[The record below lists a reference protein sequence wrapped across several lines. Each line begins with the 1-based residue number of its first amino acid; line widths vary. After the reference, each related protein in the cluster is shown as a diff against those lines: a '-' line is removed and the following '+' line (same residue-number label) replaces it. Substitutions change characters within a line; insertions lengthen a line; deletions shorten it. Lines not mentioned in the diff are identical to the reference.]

1 VAIVGVTAA
10 SLWVV
15 VIVTSLIAFALKFL
29 GHVVPERWLAQ
40 PRAQRINAL
49 LPVALLAAL
58 VAVETFST
66 KSALVI
72 DHRAAGLGVAVVA
85 LVLKAPF
92 PVVVVA
98 AAVSSALL
106 YHFAS

>member
-1 VAIVGVTAA
+1 VAVVTVA
-10 SLWVV
+10 STTLWVV
-15 VIVTSLIAFALKFL
+15 VIATSAIAFALKYL

-58 VAVETFST
+58 VAVETFSA

-72 DHRAAGLGVAVVA
+72 DHRVAGLAVA
-85 LVLKAPF
+85 LVALILKAPF

-98 AAVSSALL
+98 AAASSALVFHL
-106 YHFAS
+106 AS